1 MHLYEVA
8 AAIAVAG
15 ALFAFAARR
24 NNLKIFPMSQ
34 DRIHL
39 WTTVASSLF
48 VAIVA
53 IAGLVVLSSENLA
66 GTRYSQL
73 PEMDHSSA
81 IHDLYFAR

>member
-1 MHLYEVA
+1 MHVYEA
-8 AAIAVAG
+8 AGAITVAG
-15 ALFAFAARR
+15 ALLAFAARR
-24 NNLKIFPMSQ
+24 NNVKILPTSK

-66 GTRYSQL
+66 GTRYPQQL
-73 PEMDHSSA
+73 EMNHSSA
-81 IHDLYFAR
+81 IHYLYFGH